1 MNKQTLIST
10 AGTLGVAT
18 AGTPV
23 VSVFGRVHWHF
34 YTQNSHYFAQIQLH
48 CWVAQAELLKLQKSG
63 QFHDE
68 PARIVV

>member
-10 AGTLGVAT
+10 TGTLGVAT

-34 YTQNSHYFAQIQLH
+34 YTQNSHYFAQIQLGYGP
-48 CWVAQAELLKLQKSG
+48 ELG
-63 QFHDE
+63 FD
-68 PARIVV
+68 PAGRLAGE